1 MKTYGMQHVGFTV
14 PDLDQAVRF
23 FETMFGA
30 VQCLSTGLMDV
41 DDTYMVRRLGVP
53 GNRRIEDIR
62 VLRVGNGTNLEIFKY
77 SGEPESDEP
86 LKRNSQPGGF
96 HLAFQVDD
104 CNTAAERLRAAG
116 VEVLDGPNF
125 VDSGPMAGLTWCYL
139 KAPWGQFLE
148 IVSMDG
154 PLGAERA
161 GGHPQWSPV
170 TGR

>member
-30 VQCLSTGLMDV
+30 VQCLSTGLIDV

-77 SGEPESDEP
+77 SGELESDEP

-139 KAPWGQFLE
+139 RAPWGQFLE

>member
-1 MKTYGMQHVGFTV
+1 MKTFGMQHVGFTV
-14 PDLDQAVRF
+14 PDLEQAVSF

-30 VQCLSTGLMDV
+30 VQCLSTGLIDV
-41 DDTYMVRRLGVP
+41 DDIYMVRRLGVP

-77 SGEPESDEP
+77 SGEPESGEP

-104 CNTAAERLRAAG
+104 CNMAAERLRAAG

-125 VDSGPMAGLTWCYL
+125 VDSGPMEGLTWCYL